1 MRSIDAR
8 RPSPPT
14 DATVVTV
21 SELNREARRL
31 LELGLPGL
39 WVAGE
44 ISNLARPRSG
54 HLYFS
59 LKDAHAQVRCAMF
72 RNAQR
77 GLNFTPQDGTQVVLS
92 GTISI
97 YEARGDYQ
105 IVVNR
110 MEEAGAGALQRQFD
124 ELKARLDGLGLFATE
139 HKRPLPQLP
148 GRIGVVTSPTAAALR
163 DILNVLQRRYPL
175 AEVIVYP
182 THVQGER
189 AAGEIVAA
197 LAAANQRRECDVI
210 IVARGGGSLED
221 LWPFNT
227 EAVAQA
233 IFASELPV
241 VAGIGHEVDVTIA
254 DLVADVRAPTP
265 SGAAELVVPDRAG
278 LQRALRQ
285 LERRALLAARGRIQT
300 ARVQHRQL
308 TERLRRNHPAA
319 VLQQLQQ
326 HSDELNRRLQLHMER
341 GLQSRRQR
349 FEALGARLRRA
360 WPAARLALLESRHR
374 QATQRLVR
382 AMHTR
387 ITAQRQQLSS
397 AGRQLHA
404 VSPLAT
410 LDRGYAIVRS
420 GDQVV
425 CRADELNIGAQL
437 DIRLA
442 HGRASAEVTAVEVT
456 AVEVTPRGDHE
467 T

>member
-1 MRSIDAR
+1 MKLTAMRPTDAR
-8 RPSPPT
+8 RPPPPT

-31 LELGLPGL
+31 LERGLPGL

-54 HLYFS
+54 HIYFS

-77 GLNFTPQDGTQVVLS
+77 GLTFTPQDGTQVVLS
-92 GTISI
+92 GTVSI

-105 IVVNR
+105 IIVSH

-124 ELKARLDGLGLFATE
+124 ELKARLDALGLFAEE
-139 HKRPLPQLP
+139 HKRPLPELP
-148 GRIGVVTSPTAAALR
+148 ARVGVVTSPTAAALR
-163 DILNVLQRRYPL
+163 DILNVLKRRYPL

-189 AAGEIVAA
+189 AANEIVDA
-197 LAAANQRRECDVI
+197 LAAANRRRECDVI
-210 IVARGGGSLED
+210 ILARGGGSLED

-227 EAVAQA
+227 EPVAQA
-233 IFASELPV
+233 IFASKLPV

-265 SGAAELVVPDRAG
+265 SGAAELVVPDVAG

-285 LERRALLAARGRIQT
+285 FERRALLATRGRIQA
-300 ARVQHRQL
+300 ARSRQRQL
-308 TERLRRNHPAA
+308 TERLQRNHPQA

-326 HSDELNRRLQLHMER
+326 RSDELTRRLQQQMHR
-341 GLQSRRQR
+341 DLQSRQAQ
-349 FEALGARLRRA
+349 FDTLAARLRRA
-360 WPAARLALLESRHR
+360 RPAARIALLKAR
-374 QATQRLVR
+374 QQQAAQRLVR
-382 AMHTR
+382 ALNNSLVAR
-387 ITAQRQQLSS
+387 RQQLIS

-410 LDRGYAIVRS
+410 LDRGYAIVLS
-420 GDQVV
+420 ADQVV
-425 CRADELNIGAQL
+425 RSADVLSIGQPV

-442 HGRASAEVTAVEVT
+442 QGRATAQVTAVEVPV
-456 AVEVTPRGDHE
+456 AEDDN
-467 T
+467 